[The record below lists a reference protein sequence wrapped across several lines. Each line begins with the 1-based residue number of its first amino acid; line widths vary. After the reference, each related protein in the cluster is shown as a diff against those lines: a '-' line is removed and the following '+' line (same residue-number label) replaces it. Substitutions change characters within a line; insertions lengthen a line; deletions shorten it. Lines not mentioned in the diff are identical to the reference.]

1 MKKTNRAIITLLILA
16 FFLGAC
22 LPSTSTGQQQS
33 PQVQNTQA
41 VQQNAQNSQN
51 VQAEIETAVAQTV
64 EAQNQVATFV
74 AQTMEAQATS
84 TPSPTATLLS
94 LPTLTPFAVSTP
106 TNKPSGG
113 SGGVPPKA
121 EYSCDIIHQRPYDNS
136 EFLHGQKFDI
146 KWTIL
151 NTGTRTWP
159 AGYDLKYYS
168 GPKMTNAGTVQ
179 LPQMKPNDQ
188 YSVVFDA
195 VAPDETG
202 LQVMTWVIEGQ
213 ICFPYIAIIV
223 H

>member
-1 MKKTNRAIITLLILA
+1 MKNSNRAMITLFILA

-22 LPSTSTGQQQS
+22 LPATTSSQPQS
-33 PQVQNTQA
+33 QQVQNTQS
-41 VQQNAQNSQN
+41 VQNAQN
-51 VQAEIETAVAQTV
+51 VQADIETAVAQTV
-64 EAQNQVATFV
+64 EAQNEVGTLV
-74 AQTMEAQATS
+74 AQTMAAQATL
-84 TPSPTATLLS
+84 TPTPTATLFA
-94 LPTLTPFAVSTP
+94 LPTVTPFVISTP
-106 TNKPSGG
+106 TNRPGGGGG
-113 SGGVPPKA
+113 SSPAKA
-121 EYSCDIIHQRPYDNS
+121 DYSCDIIHQRPYDNS

-151 NTGTRTWP
+151 NTGTKTWP

-168 GPKMTNAGTVQ
+168 GPKMTNAGIVQ
-179 LPQMKPNDQ
+179 LPQMAPDDQ
-188 YSVVFDA
+188 FSVVFDA

>member
-1 MKKTNRAIITLLILA
+1 MKNSNRAMITLFILA

-22 LPSTSTGQQQS
+22 LPATTSSQPQS
-33 PQVQNTQA
+33 QQVQNTQS
-41 VQQNAQNSQN
+41 VQNAQN
-51 VQAEIETAVAQTV
+51 VQADIETAVAQTV
-64 EAQNQVATFV
+64 EAQNEVGTLV
-74 AQTMEAQATS
+74 AQTMAAQATL
-84 TPSPTATLLS
+84 TPTPTATLFA
-94 LPTLTPFAVSTP
+94 LPTVTPFIISTP
-106 TNKPSGG
+106 TNRPGG
-113 SGGVPPKA
+113 SGGGSSPAKA
-121 EYSCDIIHQRPYDNS
+121 DYSCDIIHQRPYDNS

-151 NTGTRTWP
+151 NTGTKTWP

-168 GPKMTNAGTVQ
+168 GPKMTGAGTVQ
-179 LPQMKPNDQ
+179 LPQMAPDDQ
-188 YSVVFDA
+188 FSVVFDA